1 MNSFILEKNASI
13 FGKKEVFFFPSIV
26 KLKEKLLDFLNS
38 IFVTVWQFLSVKL
51 KEELVGICVG
61 FFPQYLTSAILDG
74 LSADTNPDL
83 GKLFIGLYLK
93 LWVFKTQFS
102 VLIF

>member
-1 MNSFILEKNASI
+1 VNSLILEKNASI
-13 FGKKEVFFFPSIV
+13 FGKKEVFFSPSIV
-26 KLKEKLLDFLNS
+26 NLKEKLLDFLNS
-38 IFVTVWQFLSVKL
+38 ILVTVWQFLSVKL
-51 KEELVGICVG
+51 NEGLVGICIG

-93 LWVFKTQFS
+93 LLVFKTRFS
-102 VLIF
+102 ELNF

>member
-1 MNSFILEKNASI
+1 MNSLILEKNASI

-26 KLKEKLLDFLNS
+26 KLKVKLLDFLNL
-38 IFVTVWQFLSVKL
+38 ILVTVWQFLSVKL
-51 KEELVGICVG
+51 SEGLVGICIG

-83 GKLFIGLYLK
+83 GKLLIDLYLK

-102 VLIF
+102 VWNF